1 MNMVR
6 PSLVL
11 LGLILGIAGGLLVG
25 WLIFPVLTTATVPA
39 QLGAPHR
46 EAQIIMIAA
55 ALRADNNMER
65 ARQRLQAL
73 GLGDTAGAVGA
84 LAVRAEKEGR
94 DALTRSVLQD
104 LTLALG
110 APAQAASA
118 AAEAEPTLE
127 AGPTAA
133 QPTAMPAATKVAAL
147 PSAEPIVIA
156 KSSYEM
162 LSRTPMCDPNQP
174 SLSLQVYVVDE
185 NSEELAGVPLELSS
199 DGNVERFF
207 TGLKPERGGG
217 YADFQMLP
225 NVEYALQIDGQVP
238 PLAAVSAPQCNA
250 GSANAFS
257 GYLMVRWQ
265 RRP

>member
-1 MNMVR
+1 MNGVR

-11 LGLILGIAGGLLVG
+11 LGLILGVAGGLLLG
-25 WLIFPVLTTATVPA
+25 WLVFPVLTTATVPA
-39 QLGAPHR
+39 QLRADHR
-46 EAQIIMIAA
+46 EAQIIMIAT
-55 ALRADNNMER
+55 ALRADNNLER

-73 GLGDTAGAVGA
+73 GLGEAAGAVGA

-94 DALTRSVLQD
+94 DGLTRSVLQD

-118 AAEAEPTLE
+118 PAEAEPTLD

-133 QPTAMPAATKVAAL
+133 QPTAVSAATSAAAL
-147 PSAEPIVIA
+147 PSAVPAVIA
-156 KSSYEM
+156 KSTYEM
-162 LSRTPMCDPNQP
+162 LSSTPMCDPNQP

-185 NSEELAGVPLELSS
+185 NSEELSGVPLELLS
-199 DGNVERFF
+199 DGVAERFF

-225 NVEYALQIDGQVP
+225 NVEYALQIDSQIP

-257 GYLMVRWQ
+257 GYLLVRWQ

>member
-1 MNMVR
+1 MKMVR

-46 EAQIIMIAA
+46 ETQIIMIAA

-73 GLGDTAGAVGA
+73 GLGDAAGAVGA

-118 AAEAEPTLE
+118 ASEAEPTLD
-127 AGPTAA
+127 AGPTAS

-156 KSSYEM
+156 RSSYEM

-217 YADFQMLP
+217 YADFQMMP

-238 PLAAVSAPQCNA
+238 PLAAVSAPQCNV

>member
-46 EAQIIMIAA
+46 ETQIIMIAA

-73 GLGDTAGAVGA
+73 GLGDAAAAVGA

-118 AAEAEPTLE
+118 AAEAGPTLD

-133 QPTAMPAATKVAAL
+133 QPTAMPAATKAAAL

-185 NSEELAGVPLELSS
+185 NSEELAGVLLELSS

-225 NVEYALQIDGQVP
+225 NLEYALQIDGQVP

-257 GYLMVRWQ
+257 GYLLVRWQ

>member
-1 MNMVR
+1 MNVVR

-11 LGLILGIAGGLLVG
+11 LGLILGVAGGLLLG
-25 WLIFPVLTTATVPA
+25 WLVFPVLAAATVPA
-39 QLGAPHR
+39 QLRADHR
-46 EAQIIMIAA
+46 EAQILMIAA

-65 ARQRLQAL
+65 ARQRLQVL

-94 DALTRSVLQD
+94 DVLTRSVLQD

-110 APAQAASA
+110 APTQAASDA
-118 AAEAEPTLE
+118 SEAEPTLD

-133 QPTAMPAATKVAAL
+133 QPTAIPAATKVAAL
-147 PSAEPIVIA
+147 PSAVPPVNA
-156 KSSYEM
+156 KSTYEM
-162 LSRTPMCDPNQP
+162 ISTTPMCDPNQP

-185 NSEELAGVPLELSS
+185 NSEELSGVPLELLS
-199 DGNVERFF
+199 DGVVEKFF

-225 NVEYALQIDGQVP
+225 NVEYALQIDSQIP

-257 GYLMVRWQ
+257 GYLLVRWQ